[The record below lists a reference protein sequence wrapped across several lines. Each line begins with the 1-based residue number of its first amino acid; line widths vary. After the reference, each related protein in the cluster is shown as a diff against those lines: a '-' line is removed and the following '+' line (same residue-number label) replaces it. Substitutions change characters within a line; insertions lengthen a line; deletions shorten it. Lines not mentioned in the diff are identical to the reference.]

1 MSWQI
6 FIEVIC
12 DDPEIL
18 EQNLLVKV
26 RTSPDFAGQSTEEAL
41 ADLKQRIANYDEA
54 YQPIHEDEGVSYVKL
69 YNLSS
74 KILAHRVY
82 GRFTS
87 SILPYMASLHVGSR
101 PIWLVRSGIVSVEN
115 ELPQRLMSEPST
127 VDLDSSLDGRGVKF
141 AESLALWV
149 KTALWFYDSN
159 SEFEGSTGRKPSLK
173 RTGSNSS
180 LDHSEWYGKSGT
192 GDHYPSEHPCG
203 EKKVKVYS
211 STLKRAFETS
221 EVVAE
226 GISSEIESTSLLN
239 PVNKGKVTG
248 MSHVEIM
255 AKYPQFYQRWNNN
268 KFEERFP
275 GGESYADII
284 SKLEH
289 FVITLEQETQPVL
302 VVSHISCIQILLAY
316 YLNIPVTKS
325 MDIEVPLHTVIE
337 LQPTSGG
344 SWKLKQHALL
354 S

>member
-1 MSWQI
+1 M
-6 FIEVIC
+6 IC

-41 ADLKQRIANYDEA
+41 ADLKQRIANYDAA

-101 PIWLVRSGIVSVEN
+101 PIWLVRSGITTEEN
-115 ELPQRLMSEPST
+115 DFPQRQMSEPST
-127 VDLDSSLDGRGVKF
+127 VDLDSSLDPRGVKF
-141 AESLALWV
+141 AESLALWI

-159 SEFEGSTGRKPSLK
+159 SEFEGSTNRKASLK

-180 LDHSEWYGKSGT
+180 VSAENGDWYGFSPAGEHFPNDHS
-192 GDHYPSEHPCG
+192 CG
-203 EKKVKVYS
+203 PQKVKMYS
-211 STLKRAFETS
+211 STLKRAYEMT
-221 EVVAE
+221 EVVSG
-226 GISSEIESTSLLN
+226 GIAADIESTSLLN

-255 AKYPQFYQRWNNN
+255 AKYPQFYQRWNTN

-289 FVITLEQETQPVL
+289 FVISLEQETCPVL
-302 VVSHISCIQILLAY
+302 VISHISCIQILLAY

-344 SWKLKQHALL
+344 SWKLKQHSLL
-354 S
+354 T